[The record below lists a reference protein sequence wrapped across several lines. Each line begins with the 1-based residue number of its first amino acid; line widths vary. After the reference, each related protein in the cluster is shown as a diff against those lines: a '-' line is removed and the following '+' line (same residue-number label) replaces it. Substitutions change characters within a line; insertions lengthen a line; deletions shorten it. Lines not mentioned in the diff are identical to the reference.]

1 MGKSQRT
8 FRTVRS
14 LEAVKPPKSGRVES
28 WDEDVRGLGLRV
40 SASGRKTWVLMYR
53 VRGDKRLRRATLGTY
68 PTLTL
73 ADARD
78 QARADLRAATKGRDP
93 ASERK
98 AERQAETFGE
108 LAEEYIERYA
118 KKRKRSWFKDR
129 QALDRDLLPRFR
141 HRKAAGITR
150 REVITLLEE
159 IADRGAPVGAN
170 RTLEIIRRIYNWGIE
185 QEIVTVNPCQR
196 ISKPGAEQKRDRVL
210 SDAEIRAVWIAL
222 EGETPRMRDL
232 FRLRLLTAQRPGEV
246 SRMRWEDIDMG
257 SGWWTIPP
265 EFSKNG
271 LSHRVPLSPPAMDI
285 LRQIECHGNN
295 AGWVVPS
302 PTGKGPLRAVWRA
315 MRNIRE
321 QSGVE
326 FRPHDLR
333 RTVATRMTGDLG
345 IARLTV
351 SKVLGHIETGVIGVY
366 DRATYDRE
374 KRQALDA
381 WGRRLE
387 EIISDMP
394 ATVNV
399 VVPLAVGGE
408 TAER

>member
-1 MGKSQRT
+1 
-8 FRTVRS
+8 
-14 LEAVKPPKSGRVES
+14 
-28 WDEDVRGLGLRV
+28 
-40 SASGRKTWVLMYR
+40 MYR

-78 QARADLRAATKGRDP
+78 EARTDLRAAAKGRDP

-108 LAEEYIERYA
+108 LAEDYIERYA

-141 HRKAAGITR
+141 HRKAEGIKR

-159 IADRGAPVGAN
+159 IADRGAPVGSN
-170 RTLEIIRRIYNWGIE
+170 RTLEIIRRIYNWGIT
-185 QEIVTVNPCQR
+185 QEIVTENPCR
-196 ISKPGAEQKRDRVL
+196 LIEKVGVEHRRDRVL
-210 SDAEIRAVWIAL
+210 SDDEIRAFWAAL
-222 EGETPRMRDL
+222 EAETPRMRDL

-246 SRMRWEDIDMG
+246 SRMRWEDIDMA

-271 LSHRVPLSPPAMDI
+271 LSHRVPLSPPATDT
-285 LRQIECHGNN
+285 LRQIEGYGNEK
-295 AGWVVPS
+295 GWVFPS

-321 QSGVE
+321 QSSVE

-333 RTVATRMTGDLG
+333 RTAATHMTGDLG

-351 SKVLGHIETGVIGVY
+351 SKVLGHVETGVIGVY

-387 EIISDMP
+387 EIISGMP
-394 ATVNV
+394 ATDNV

>member
-1 MGKSQRT
+1 MPADKRT
-8 FRTVRS
+8 FRTIRS
-14 LEAVKPPKSGRVES
+14 LEAIKLPSSGRIEC
-28 WDEDVRGLGLRV
+28 WDEDVKGLGIRV
-40 SASGRKTWVLMYR
+40 AASGRMTWVLMYR

-68 PTLTL
+68 PILTL

-78 QARADLRAATKGRDP
+78 QARDDLRAAVKGRDP
-93 ASERK
+93 AAERK
-98 AERQAETFGE
+98 SERQAETFGE
-108 LAEEYIERYA
+108 LAEDYIKRYA
-118 KKRKRSWFKDR
+118 KKHKRSWFKDR

-141 HRKAAGITR
+141 HRKAANIKR

-159 IADRGAPVGAN
+159 IAGRGAPVGAN

-196 ISKPGAEQKRDRVL
+196 IKKVGVERRRERVL
-210 SDAEIRAVWIAL
+210 SDDEIRAVWAAF
-222 EGETPRMRDL
+222 GDETPGMRDL
-232 FRLRLLTAQRPGEV
+232 FKLRFLTAQRPGEV
-246 SRMRWEDIDMG
+246 SRMRWEDIDMA
-257 SGWWTIPP
+257 SASWTIPS

-271 LSHRVPLSPPAMDI
+271 LSHRVPLSPPAI
-285 LRQIECHGNN
+285 EVLRGIKGQKNDG
-295 AGWVVPS
+295 GWVFPS

-326 FRPHDLR
+326 FVPHDLR
-333 RTVATRMTGDLG
+333 RTGATRMTGDLG

-351 SKVLGHIETGVIGVY
+351 AKVLNHVETGVTATY
-366 DRATYDRE
+366 DRHAYDRE

-387 EIISDMP
+387 EIISGMP
-394 ATVNV
+394 ATDIV
-399 VVPLAVGGE
+399 VVPLAVGRE
-408 TAER
+408 PA

>member
-1 MGKSQRT
+1 
-8 FRTVRS
+8 
-14 LEAVKPPKSGRVES
+14 
-28 WDEDVRGLGLRV
+28 VRGLGLRV

-68 PTLTL
+68 PILTL

-78 QARADLRAATKGRDP
+78 QARADLRAAAKGRDP

-141 HRKAAGITR
+141 HRKAAGIKR
-150 REVITLLEE
+150 REVIKLLEE

-196 ISKPGAEQKRDRVL
+196 ISKPGAERKRDRVL
-210 SDAEIRAVWIAL
+210 SDDEIRAVWTAL
-222 EGETPRMRDL
+222 EAETPRMRDL
-232 FRLRLLTAQRPGEV
+232 FRLRFLTAQRPGEV
-246 SRMRWEDIDMG
+246 SRMRWEDIDMA
-257 SGWWTIPP
+257 SAWWTIPP

-271 LSHRVPLSPPAMDI
+271 LSHRVPLSPPAMET
-285 LRQIECHGNN
+285 LRRIEGYGNE

-315 MRNIRE
+315 MRNIRK

-333 RTVATRMTGDLG
+333 RTAATRMTGDLG

-394 ATVNV
+394 ATDNV

>member
-1 MGKSQRT
+1 MVRDKRT

-14 LEAVKPPKSGRVES
+14 LEAIKPPKSGRIEC
-28 WDEDVRGLGLRV
+28 WDEDVKGLGLRV

-73 ADARD
+73 ADAHD
-78 QARADLRAATKGRDP
+78 QARTDLRAAAKGRDP

-108 LAEEYIERYA
+108 LAEDFIERYA

-141 HRKAAGITR
+141 HRKAANIKR
-150 REVITLLEE
+150 REVIALLEE

-196 ISKPGAEQKRDRVL
+196 ISKPGTERKRDRVL
-210 SDAEIRAVWIAL
+210 SDDEIRAVWTAL

-271 LSHRVPLSPPAMDI
+271 LSHRVPLSPPAADT
-285 LRQIECHGNN
+285 LRQAAGYGND
-295 AGWVVPS
+295 AGWVFPS

-315 MRNIRE
+315 MGNIRKKT
-321 QSGVE
+321 GAE
-326 FRPHDLR
+326 FVPHDLR
-333 RTVATRMTGDLG
+333 RTAATRMTGNLG

-351 SKVLGHIETGVIGVY
+351 AKVLNHVETGVTATY
-366 DRATYDRE
+366 DRHAYDRE

-381 WGRRLE
+381 WGARLADILSGKQAAE
-387 EIISDMP
+387 
-394 ATVNV
+394 NV
-399 VVPLAVGGE
+399 VSLAATRE
-408 TAER
+408 TA

>member
-196 ISKPGAEQKRDRVL
+196 ISKPGAEPKRDRVL
-210 SDAEIRAVWIAL
+210 SDAEIRALWIAL

-271 LSHRVPLSPPAMDI
+271 LSHRVPLSPPAMDT
-285 LRQIECHGNN
+285 LRQIEGHGNN

-351 SKVLGHIETGVIGVY
+351 SKVLGHVETGVIGVY

-381 WGRRLE
+381 WGARLADILSGE
-387 EIISDMP
+387 QAAE
-394 ATVNV
+394 N
-399 VVPLAVGGE
+399 VVPLAATRE
-408 TAER
+408 TA

>member
-1 MGKSQRT
+1 MPADKRT
-8 FRTVRS
+8 FRTIRS
-14 LEAVKPPKSGRVES
+14 LEAIKPPTSGRIEY
-28 WDEDVRGLGLRV
+28 WDEDLKGLGIRV
-40 SASGRKTWVLMYR
+40 APSGRKTWVLMYR
-53 VRGDKRLRRATLGTY
+53 ARGDKRLRRATLGTY
-68 PTLTL
+68 PILTL

-78 QARADLRAATKGRDP
+78 QARSDLSAAAKGRDP

-98 AERQAETFGE
+98 AERAAETFGE
-108 LAEEYIERYA
+108 LAEDYMKRYA

-141 HRKAAGITR
+141 HRKAANIKR
-150 REVITLLEE
+150 REVIALLEE
-159 IADRGAPVGAN
+159 IADRGAPVGSN

-196 ISKPGAEQKRDRVL
+196 ISKPGVERKRDRVL
-210 SDAEIRAVWIAL
+210 SDDEIKAVWNAL

-246 SRMRWEDIDMG
+246 SRMRWEDIDMS

-265 EFSKNG
+265 EFSKNS
-271 LSHRVPLSPPAMDI
+271 LSHRVPLSPAAMDT
-285 LRQIECHGNN
+285 LRQIEGYGNEK
-295 AGWVVPS
+295 GWVFPS
-302 PTGKGPLRAVWRA
+302 PTGNGPLRAVWRA

-333 RTVATRMTGDLG
+333 RTTATRMTGDLG

-351 SKVLGHIETGVIGVY
+351 SKVLGHVETGVIGVY
-366 DRATYDRE
+366 DRATYDRQ

-381 WGRRLE
+381 WGARLADILSRE
-387 EIISDMP
+387 QAAE
-394 ATVNV
+394 N
-399 VVPLAVGGE
+399 VVPLAAARE
-408 TAER
+408 TA

>member
-14 LEAVKPPKSGRVES
+14 LEAAKPPKSGRVES

-141 HRKAAGITR
+141 HRKAAGIKR
-150 REVITLLEE
+150 REVIKLLE
-159 IADRGAPVGAN
+159 GSTAPVECVNDPIVCN
-170 RTLEIIRRIYNWGIE
+170 RSDSCATRDIWSELKKQTDSMLESITIHDLVER
-185 QEIVTVNPCQR
+185 Q
-196 ISKPGAEQKRDRVL
+196 EQKNK
-210 SDAEIRAVWIAL
+210 AEIPMYFI
-222 EGETPRMRDL
+222 
-232 FRLRLLTAQRPGEV
+232 
-246 SRMRWEDIDMG
+246 
-257 SGWWTIPP
+257 
-265 EFSKNG
+265 
-271 LSHRVPLSPPAMDI
+271 
-285 LRQIECHGNN
+285 
-295 AGWVVPS
+295 
-302 PTGKGPLRAVWRA
+302 
-315 MRNIRE
+315 
-321 QSGVE
+321 
-326 FRPHDLR
+326 
-333 RTVATRMTGDLG
+333 
-345 IARLTV
+345 
-351 SKVLGHIETGVIGVY
+351 
-366 DRATYDRE
+366 
-374 KRQALDA
+374 
-381 WGRRLE
+381 
-387 EIISDMP
+387 
-394 ATVNV
+394 
-399 VVPLAVGGE
+399 
-408 TAER
+408 